1 LQNNYLQDRAEQ
13 RQQTFTGMGRTFLV
27 HDSCATESMGPIYDR
42 SLEHLGVSDKTV
54 IAVRKFLLQ
63 CINDAARGKEPPHLI
78 FNPEQNDLRHLACI
92 VARIPSSQ
100 DPKRFVAEQLKKEKY
115 WETASEF

>member
-1 LQNNYLQDRAEQ
+1 
-13 RQQTFTGMGRTFLV
+13 
-27 HDSCATESMGPIYDR
+27 MGPIYDR